1 MEEGEEGSW
10 EGRRE
15 GKGEEGSGEGR
26 LRPSEREREMLARTH
41 AHARTHVSHTLTAS

>member
-26 LRPSEREREMLARTH
+26 LRPSERERERC
-41 AHARTHVSHTLTAS
+41 